1 MYIAAANVL
10 YHQREL
16 LVVEKGQKEA
26 HVHGRLDVRF
36 FLVFSAFSWAD
47 LTAHTGE
54 RSERGQATASA
65 GTEGG
70 ENLELSPSQKT
81 SVRYQFESYCKKVI
95 RGERC
100 DYLREVLRRAEKEVC
115 FSDLPEGI
123 LMQMGISDDYP
134 VEHYVFEIR
143 GHRISITDERLG
155 EALLQVDADGRDL
168 LLLAYCLDLSDREIG
183 LLLGTP
189 RSTIQ
194 RRRQRFLDQMKQLLK
209 E

>member
-1 MYIAAANVL
+1 M
-10 YHQREL
+10 
-16 LVVEKGQKEA
+16 
-26 HVHGRLDVRF
+26 RF
-36 FLVFSAFSWAD
+36 FLAFSAFSWAD

-100 DYLREVLRRAEKEVC
+100 DYLREVLRRAEKEIC

-183 LLLGTP
+183 LLLGTS